1 MSSSANPL
9 LVALTGG
16 IGCGKTTV
24 LHEFQKIGIPCFVA
38 DEVAG
43 AYYNDPSFLQQIRA
57 LFGDTVILKDGTAD
71 KKAIAQIVFT
81 DHEALQRLNA
91 LIHPRV
97 WQDFKQF
104 VHENVEAPYI
114 IFETAIAYEYGF
126 DKLVEKV
133 VCVYLEEEERL
144 RRLELRDHATRQQL
158 QARMRNQL
166 SAEEKMMRADYVV
179 LNYEGNPR
187 SRQVQHIHHQIIATK
202 H

>member
-1 MSSSANPL
+1 MSSFNKPRI
-9 LVALTGG
+9 VALTGG

-24 LHEFQKIGIPCFVA
+24 LHEFQKLGIPCFVA

-43 AYYNDPSFLQQIRA
+43 SYYSEPSFLAEIRR
-57 LFGDTVILKDGTAD
+57 LFGDRVLLPDGRAD
-71 KKAIAQIVFT
+71 KRAIAQIVFS
-81 DHEALQRLNA
+81 DRDALQQLNG

-97 WQDFKQF
+97 MGDLKMFALQHADS
-104 VHENVEAPYI
+104 PYV
-114 IFETAIAYEYGF
+114 IFESAIIYEYGF
-126 DKLVEKV
+126 DQMVDSV

-144 RRLELRDHATRQQL
+144 RRLELRDHATREQL

-187 SRQVQHIHHQIIATK
+187 GRQVRHIHEQLMN
-202 H
+202 

>member
-43 AYYNDPSFLQQIRA
+43 AYYNDPTFLQQIRT
-57 LFGDTVILKDGTAD
+57 LFGDSVMLSDGSAD
-71 KKAIAQIVFT
+71 KKAIAQIVFSN
-81 DHEALQRLNA
+81 HEALHRLNA
-91 LIHPRV
+91 LVHPRV
-97 WQDFKQF
+97 WQDFQQF
-104 VHENVEAPYI
+104 VHVNAQAPYI

-126 DKLVEKV
+126 DQLVEKV

-187 SRQVQHIHHQIIATK
+187 SRQVQHIHHQLIATK

>member
-1 MSSSANPL
+1 MSSSAKPL
-9 LVALTGG
+9 IVALTGG

-24 LHEFQKIGIPCFVA
+24 LHQFQTIGIPCFVA

-43 AYYNDPSFLQQIRA
+43 GYYNDPSFLQQIRA
-57 LFGDTVILKDGTAD
+57 LFGDSVLLPDGTAD
-71 KKAIAQIVFT
+71 KKAIAQIVFSDT
-81 DHEALQRLNA
+81 EALRHLND
-91 LIHPRV
+91 LVHPRV
-97 WQDFKQF
+97 WHDFLQF
-104 VHENVEAPYI
+104 VHLNTQAPYI

-126 DKLVEKV
+126 DQRVDKV

-144 RRLELRDHATRQQL
+144 RRLQLRDNATRQQL

-187 SRQVQHIHHQIIATK
+187 TRQVLHIHHQLIATK